1 MTVRLFACV
10 AKHSAL
16 FRTIKFG
23 RQQELAAD
31 DCATVLGNHNVN
43 AVATAIE
50 LVCQHVAMQETLAAV
65 NQGWN
70 LASTFGRYTCG
81 DFDGAANRSW
91 RTYGGWLA
99 ANRCWFAYWRW
110 LAAHGGWFANWGTNR
125 CCFAAIV
132 LVLATEKASLCDAW
146 NKHARYGNSTNSN
159 QNSLHQIF
167 PK

>member
-1 MTVRLFACV
+1 
-10 AKHSAL
+10 
-16 FRTIKFG
+16 
-23 RQQELAAD
+23 
-31 DCATVLGNHNVN
+31 VLGNHNVN

-81 DFDGAANRSW
+81 DFDGAASARVDHTPSDFNRRSGAANRCW
-91 RTYGGWLA
+91 LTYGGWLA

-110 LAAHGGWFANWGTNR
+110 LAAHGRWLAADRGWFAYRGTNR
-125 CCFAAIV
+125 RCFAAIV

-159 QNSLHQIF
+159 QNSLHQILS
-167 PK
+167 